1 MKFSKNVLAFFS
13 TLLLS
18 AAFSS
23 SANSAVVG
31 GTYNFDYTCAT
42 CTNKEVTFQLPSS
55 PIGVSPT
62 SDHFTVQNVSTSF
75 GVVDLSF
82 FLLANLGA
90 FRIENATTNVTLI
103 DIFGPQ
109 IFTGP
114 LSNPTF
120 TLGTF
125 QTTTD
130 VNSGVNAPSQLVI
143 SAVPEPTTVALLG
156 LGLLGFA
163 ASRRNIAKK

>member
-1 MKFSKNVLAFFS
+1 MKFSKNVVALFS

-31 GTYNFDYTCAT
+31 STYNFDYTCAT
-42 CTNKEVTFQLPSS
+42 CATKEVTFQLPSS
-55 PIGVSPT
+55 PMVVSPAA
-62 SDHFTVQNVSTSF
+62 DHFTLQNISTSF

-82 FLLANLGA
+82 FVLANLGG
-90 FRIENATTNVTLI
+90 FRIENATTNATLI
-103 DIFGPQ
+103 DIYGPQ

-114 LSNPTF
+114 LATPTF

-125 QTTTD
+125 KTTTN
-130 VNSGVNAPSQLVI
+130 VNNGVDAPSQLVI

-163 ASRRNIAKK
+163 ASRRKAVKK